1 MHLFSNG
8 LISSTEQELL
18 WALAVLR
25 SGLEDV
31 AGLGYAESRRLVDL
45 VFVVVGFGWCIS
57 CCVCV
62 VFFLGLVWFCFAG
75 WVFSFFLES
84 VFFYACFLIMKGVTK
99 LQVLG
104 FEALLFALKLS
115 IEDGAP
121 IPHTKRYLHHV
132 LY

>member
-1 MHLFSNG
+1 M
-8 LISSTEQELL
+8 L

-75 WVFSFFLES
+75 LVFSFFLES

-104 FEALLFALKLS
+104 FEALLFALKLI